1 MRDSNSLGLGVV
13 VRGLKIPMIPRF
25 AIDAIEGELHVV
37 AQRFNLRQSLR
48 ALVRWNP
55 TLVSIS

>member
-55 TLVSIS
+55 T